1 MKKILIL
8 NAALL
13 LAMAVN
19 AQKYFTKNATLTFTS
34 KAPMETIIGTNKTGT
49 LAIDS
54 KTGAVG
60 VSVVIKG
67 FVFDKQLLQQHFNE
81 NYMES
86 DKFPKGEFKGTI
98 SNNTEVKYT
107 VDGTY
112 NAKLAGKLTIHGVTK
127 DVTTTAKIA
136 VTKGVVSG
144 STTFTI
150 TLADYGISI
159 PEVVKDKISKT
170 VTIAVSTGN
179 LTATK

>member
-1 MKKILIL
+1 MKKIVIL
-8 NAALL
+8 SATLF
-13 LAMAVN
+13 LAMAIN
-19 AQKYFTKNATLTFTS
+19 AQKYFTKNATLAFTS
-34 KAPMETIIGTNKTGT
+34 KAPTETIIGTNKTGT

-60 VSVVIKG
+60 VSAVIKG

-86 DKFPKGEFKGTI
+86 GKFPKSEFKGTI
-98 SNNTEVKYT
+98 TNNAEVKYA

-112 NAKLAGKLTIHGVTK
+112 NAKIVGKLTIHGITK
-127 DVTTTAKIA
+127 DVTTNAKIT

-144 STTFTI
+144 ATTFI
-150 TLADYGISI
+150 VTLADYGISI

-170 VTIAVSTGN
+170 VNIAINTGN